1 MSVGG
6 ESNYIYDNEITVDQ
20 KDLPNDEKHGAYAFY
35 IGGSNH
41 GGVYYNN
48 RITSNVGPI
57 WIGNMY
63 GVGENVTLY
72 GNTFVKPAG
81 APEYVPVMLGWYKSP
96 TKNIQFF
103 SNKFEGLEFG
113 VAINDYTTNY
123 SSEYDVG
130 WTLTVKT
137 VPGAEVVVADKD
149 GKEAFRQKAD
159 EKGRAI
165 ARLPQYRAKGKGQ
178 VVEAGKRV
186 VKIEKTDVSAYTVK
200 ANGKEKA
207 VTLTADAE
215 LEL

>member
-1 MSVGG
+1 
-6 ESNYIYDNEITVDQ
+6 
-20 KDLPNDEKHGAYAFY
+20 
-35 IGGSNH
+35 
-41 GGVYYNN
+41 
-48 RITSNVGPI
+48 
-57 WIGNMY
+57 MY
-63 GVGENVTLY
+63 GAGENVTLY

-96 TKNIQFF
+96 TKNIRFF
-103 SNKFEGLEFG
+103 SNKFKGLEFV

-137 VPGAEVVVADKD
+137 TPGAEVVVTDKD

-159 EKGRAI
+159 EKGRAVT
-165 ARLPQYRAKGKGQ
+165 RLVQYCAKGKGQ

-200 ANGKEKA
+200 ANGKEKSVA
-207 VTLTADAE
+207 LTADAE
-215 LEL
+215 VEL